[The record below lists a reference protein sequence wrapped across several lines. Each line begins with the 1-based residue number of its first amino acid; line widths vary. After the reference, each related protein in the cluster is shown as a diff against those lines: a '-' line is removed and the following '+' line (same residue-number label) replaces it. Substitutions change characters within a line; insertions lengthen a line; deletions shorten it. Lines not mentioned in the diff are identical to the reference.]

1 MLTDQSWV
9 KSKAPIWNFNSTVPS
24 LVMVKFLNW
33 FYWHELN
40 LHNIKFSHFQYL
52 NRASNLEL
60 RVSSLLFGHFSLL
73 ARIQFFEHFAK
84 HFATGMKFY
93 YQDESLIPQ
102 LVDFHFDLVPNLAP
116 YKNII
121 VPLKTIAFKI
131 FGTKLWK
138 QRIRKKLPFWAHSL
152 QQAVVRDFWLRRVP
166 WVQRLLRRVAHWHH
180 LVSVFS
186 IFVRY
191 KIFRL
196 QKLVRLDL
204 KLLSVWFGGHLCDL
218 A

>member
-1 MLTDQSWV
+1 MGQVESINL
-9 KSKAPIWNFNSTVPS
+9 KAQLVTVPS

-121 VPLKTIAFKI
+121 VPLDCFQNFWNKR
-131 FGTKLWK
+131 LWRPK
-138 QRIRKKLPFWAHSL
+138 Y
-152 QQAVVRDFWLRRVP
+152 P
-166 WVQRLLRRVAHWHH
+166 WIVEIIL
-180 LVSVFS
+180 
-186 IFVRY
+186 
-191 KIFRL
+191 
-196 QKLVRLDL
+196 
-204 KLLSVWFGGHLCDL
+204 
-218 A
+218 